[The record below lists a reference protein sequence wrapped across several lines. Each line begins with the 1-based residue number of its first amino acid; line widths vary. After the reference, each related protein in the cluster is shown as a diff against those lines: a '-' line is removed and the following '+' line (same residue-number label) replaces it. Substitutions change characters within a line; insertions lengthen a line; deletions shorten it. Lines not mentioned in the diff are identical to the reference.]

1 MMVDASVNGLI
12 KCLKQLQQERNR
24 CVESTDATRHKV
36 NIMERR
42 LQEISFHLLEAT
54 SVKDEKKAFR
64 AALMGKVDAQQQIYD
79 QSKLTE
85 SKAQENVSAC
95 MKNVDYLD
103 GDRSFFKK
111 DHNAKMME
119 LCDRMSSFSVVCT
132 KTRLKNCI
140 LSKDDELQEMT
151 QSLDTS
157 NDHEAPRDPSVSLLS
172 NGGWVELVKAAD
184 DAVSL
189 CAGAREDVD
198 RRLKEVE
205 ESLALMMERRNSILM
220 SNN

>member
-1 MMVDASVNGLI
+1 MVDASVNGLI

-64 AALMGKVDAQQQIYD
+64 AALMGKVDAQQKIYD
-79 QSKLTE
+79 QSKISE
-85 SKAQENVSAC
+85 SKAQVNVSNC
-95 MKNVDYLD
+95 MKNVEYLD

-119 LCDRMSSFSVVCT
+119 LCDRMSSFSLVCT
-132 KTRLKNCI
+132 QARLKKSI
-140 LSKDDELQEMT
+140 ASKDDELQEMT
-151 QSLDTS
+151 QSLDAS
-157 NDHEAPRDPSVSLLS
+157 IDLEATDDPSESLLS
-172 NGGWVELVKAAD
+172 IGGWVDLVKAAG
-184 DAVSL
+184 DAISL
-189 CAGAREDVD
+189 CAGAREDAD

-205 ESLALMMERRNSILM
+205 ESLVVMMERRNSILM